1 MENFIQIAINAVD
14 AAQQDLLIGQLSSI
28 EFEGF
33 EQERNTLKAYIP
45 KELFDKEALRNIL
58 GEFDYSIT
66 EIPHVNWNQEWEKN
80 FQPVLVDDFC
90 AIRAGFHQ
98 PIQNVAHE
106 IVITPKMSFG
116 TGHHSTTYQVIQW
129 MRRLDFTNK
138 AVLDFGTGTGVL
150 AILAEKLGASEIV
163 AIDYDAWSIENA
175 SENVRVNNCQRVSL
189 TQSDTIIGEN
199 AYDIILANLNR
210 HVIVEHLE
218 SMVKHLTQK
227 GVIIL
232 SGLLSDD
239 EPIIEKL
246 ASGLSLKIS
255 GKTEKE
261 EWIALALVMR

>member
-1 MENFIQIAINAVD
+1 MENFIQITINSVG

-33 EQERNTLKAYIP
+33 EQEQNTLKAYIR
-45 KELFDKEALRNIL
+45 KELFGKDALQNVL
-58 GEFDYSIT
+58 GELDYSIT
-66 EIPHVNWNQEWEKN
+66 EIPQVNWNQEWEKN
-80 FQPVLVDDFC
+80 FHPVVVDEFC

-106 IVITPKMSFG
+106 IIVTPKMSFG

-129 MRRLDFTNK
+129 MRKLDFRNK

-150 AILAEKLGASEIV
+150 AILAEKLGAGEIV
-163 AIDYDAWSIENA
+163 AMDYDEWSIENA

-189 TQSDTIIGEN
+189 MQSDTIIGGN
-199 AYDIILANLNR
+199 SYDIILANLNR

-218 SMVKHLTQK
+218 SMVKHLTPK
-227 GVIIL
+227 GVIII

-261 EWIALALVMR
+261 GWIALAVVMR

>member
-106 IVITPKMSFG
+106 IVITI
-116 TGHHSTTYQVIQW
+116 HHMHRFFLIFSS
-129 MRRLDFTNK
+129 RLLIFRIPGF
-138 AVLDFGTGTGVL
+138 LML
-150 AILAEKLGASEIV
+150 PP
-163 AIDYDAWSIENA
+163 
-175 SENVRVNNCQRVSL
+175 
-189 TQSDTIIGEN
+189 
-199 AYDIILANLNR
+199 
-210 HVIVEHLE
+210 
-218 SMVKHLTQK
+218 
-227 GVIIL
+227 
-232 SGLLSDD
+232 LLST
-239 EPIIEKL
+239 L
-246 ASGLSLKIS
+246 LS
-255 GKTEKE
+255 E
-261 EWIALALVMR
+261 LVFHSHVYQ